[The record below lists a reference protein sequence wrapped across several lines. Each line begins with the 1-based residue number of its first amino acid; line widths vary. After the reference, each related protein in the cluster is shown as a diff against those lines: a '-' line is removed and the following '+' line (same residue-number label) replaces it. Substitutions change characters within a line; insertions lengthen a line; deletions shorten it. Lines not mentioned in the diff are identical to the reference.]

1 MSSKALKIV
10 SICALGAALAIPFQ
24 SANAMGGR
32 SLGGMGGMGG
42 GLGRAGHMGHFHN
55 HGGGGGFG
63 AALAGA
69 GAAALIVQ
77 GLAAAHHASAE
88 SEGRRLDCYRFGD
101 CHVHVLRERGQAP
114 QAHVHVYPDKAKPK
128 KRAGGRSWGQSY
140 DPTTGV
146 TITSV
151 SNGDGTRTVTV
162 NNPDGS
168 VRQYISR

>member
-1 MSSKALKIV
+1 MSSKSLKIV
-10 SICALGAALAIPFQ
+10 SICALGATLAIPFQ

-32 SLGGMGGMGG
+32 SLGSMGGM
-42 GLGRAGHMGHFHN
+42 GRAGHMGHFH
-55 HGGGGGFG
+55 GGGGGGLG

-101 CHVHVLRERGQAP
+101 CHVHVLREPGKAP
-114 QAHVHVYPDKAKPK
+114 QAHVDVYPDKAKGPK
-128 KRAGGRSWGQSY
+128 KRAAGRSWGQSY
-140 DPTTGV
+140 DPSTGV

-151 SNGDGTRTVTV
+151 SNGDGSRTVTV